1 MRLVKPLEVAVVSA
15 DADFRRA
22 AAAAFDSAPASWTV
36 TIHDSQPDAAD
47 VLVLCPDSTAD
58 PGELPAV
65 RFRPTTGHDLVGDV
79 AAAAS
84 SQSAVMIPVV
94 GAGRGV
100 GVTSIALHLCKA
112 IAETSAPGQEAPCF
126 VDLDV
131 ECGGAADRL
140 DLDASEVRTWA
151 ASGGTAEELVL
162 SALPLAGG
170 FRALLAPRGEG
181 AEIEVAEVL
190 ARAGRCWSRVVV
202 DCPDGNAF
210 ALAAPRCRGAVL
222 VTPPTRP
229 GAMRARALVRRW
241 PDLRWAVITNKLGP
255 GGETTRAEMQ
265 EVIGH
270 RIALELPCAPALRD
284 AEDDGR
290 LLRSRWSRWG
300 RGIARLAR
308 TLQRL

>member
-1 MRLVKPLEVAVVSA
+1 VRLVNPLEIAVVSA

-47 VLVLCPDSTAD
+47 VLVLCPDAIAD
-58 PGELPAV
+58 PGGLPSV
-65 RFRPTTGHDLVGDV
+65 RFRPAAASELVREV

-84 SQSAVMIPVV
+84 APSAGLIPVV

-100 GVTSIALHLCKA
+100 GVTSVALHLCKA
-112 IAETSAPGQEAPCF
+112 IADASARDQDAPCF

-131 ECGGAADRL
+131 EWGAATRL

-151 ASGGTAEELVL
+151 AMGDTAEELVL
-162 SALPLAGG
+162 SALPVAGG
-170 FRALLAPRGEG
+170 FRALLAPRGG
-181 AEIEVAEVL
+181 GPEIDPAEVL
-190 ARAGRCWSRVVV
+190 ARAIRCWSRVVV
-202 DCPDGNAF
+202 DCPDGDAF
-210 ALAAPRCRGAVL
+210 ALTAERCRGAVL

-229 GAMRARALVRRW
+229 GAIRARALVRRW

-255 GGETTRAEMQ
+255 GGETTRAEIQ

-270 RIALELPCAPALRD
+270 KIALELPCAPSLRD

-290 LLRSRWSRWG
+290 LLRAPWSRWG